1 MPQNSIKASDIA
13 VSMIIDSNSTGLAFL
28 WEMTPVLGT
37 EALPIYS
44 TDEFKLPGAPWWI
57 SFNESNKIDVS
68 YN

>member
-1 MPQNSIKASDIA
+1 MIKIKFISFQLPQNSIKASDIA

-44 TDEFKLPGAPWWI
+44 TDEFKLPGAPWM
-57 SFNESNKIDVS
+57 KDL
-68 YN
+68 